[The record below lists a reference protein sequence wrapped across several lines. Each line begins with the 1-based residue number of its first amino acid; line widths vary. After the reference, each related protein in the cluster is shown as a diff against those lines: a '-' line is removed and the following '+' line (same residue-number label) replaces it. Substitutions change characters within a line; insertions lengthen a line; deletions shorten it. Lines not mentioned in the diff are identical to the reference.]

1 MTDNLSRADGARVL
15 ADLHALRAI
24 GTYKTGVHKP
34 TFSEPHLRSLAWLVQ
49 RLPEAGLTGEIDG
62 IGNIL
67 GTSTKAG
74 PKLLAGSHLESQ
86 NHAGWLDGPLGVVY
100 ALEAARVINR
110 DPNINGAVEVAS
122 WCDEEGH
129 FGHFLGSR
137 SYVGGVTEADID
149 AARDRNSGKSMR
161 DALRD
166 AGLAGRARARCERGR
181 HIGYLEAHIEQ
192 GETLE
197 SSGLK
202 IGVVTSIVGIW
213 QYRITF
219 TGEQNHAGTTRMAIR
234 RDAGL
239 ALARFCVAIDER
251 FPAACGPRT
260 VWTTGRITLDP
271 GAPSI
276 IPGAAEMLFQIR
288 DDDPAVIA
296 RLEDLLRSMAAEVD
310 KQGRCSVAV
319 ERIRTGTP
327 ALMDASFQQ
336 AIEQAG
342 AACAGGRSLRMPSG
356 AGHDAQVLA
365 TVMPAGMLF
374 VPSIGGISHHWTE
387 NTADADIVTGAEVF
401 VDACRKLLRDN
412 ENRRPH
418 CGRRS
423 CLSRFRTS
431 RLLSCLPS
439 IADAP
444 GAAIGLRPVA
454 ELAVEFHQERNAI
467 GQPPL
472 GARRGQREITRGPR
486 AEHRKRRRAT
496 NSADCGERDIRLRI
510 ADLIMGIG
518 EFAEQVQLTAI
529 VHGEDLVRPQEMTQP
544 SRLKIKQLEQKL
556 L

>member
-1 MTDNLSRADGARVL
+1 MADDNLSRADGARVL

-34 TFSEPHLRSLAWLVQ
+34 TFSEPHLRSLQWLVQ
-49 RLPEAGLTGEIDG
+49 RLPDAGLTGEIDG

-67 GTSTKAG
+67 GTSTKPG

-110 DPNINGAVEVAS
+110 DPNTNGAVEVAS

-149 AARDRNSGKSMR
+149 AARDRNGKSMR
-161 DALRD
+161 DALRE
-166 AGLAGRARARCERGR
+166 AGLAGRTRARCERGR

-234 RDAGL
+234 KDAGL
-239 ALARFCVAIDER
+239 ALARFCVAVDDR

-288 DDDPAVIA
+288 DDNPAVIA

-327 ALMDASFQQ
+327 ALMDVSFQQ
-336 AIEQAG
+336 AIEQAS

-401 VDACRKLLRDN
+401 VEACR
-412 ENRRPH
+412 
-418 CGRRS
+418 
-423 CLSRFRTS
+423 
-431 RLLSCLPS
+431 RLL
-439 IADAP
+439 
-444 GAAIGLRPVA
+444 
-454 ELAVEFHQERNAI
+454 
-467 GQPPL
+467 
-472 GARRGQREITRGPR
+472 AR
-486 AEHRKRRRAT
+486 
-496 NSADCGERDIRLRI
+496 
-510 ADLIMGIG
+510 
-518 EFAEQVQLTAI
+518 
-529 VHGEDLVRPQEMTQP
+529 
-544 SRLKIKQLEQKL
+544 
-556 L
+556 

>member
-1 MTDNLSRADGARVL
+1 MTDQRLRAEGARVL

-24 GTYKTGVHKP
+24 GPYKSGVHKP
-34 TFSEPHLRSLAWLVQ
+34 TFSEPHLGSLRWLVQ
-49 RLPEAGLTGEIDG
+49 RLPDAGLTGEIDG
-62 IGNIL
+62 IGNVIS
-67 GTSTKAG
+67 TSTKPG

-86 NHAGWLDGPLGVVY
+86 NQAGWLDGPLGVVY

-110 DPNINGAVEVAS
+110 DPATSGAVEVAA

-137 SYVGGVTEADID
+137 SYVGEVSEADID
-149 AARDRNSGKSMR
+149 AARDRNDGRTMR
-161 DALRD
+161 EALAS
-166 AGLAGRARARCERGR
+166 AGLAGRPRLRAERGR

-202 IGVVTSIVGIW
+202 IGIVTSIVGIW

-239 ALARFCVAIDER
+239 ALARFCVEIDDR
-251 FPAACGPRT
+251 FPTACGPRT

-310 KQGRCSVAV
+310 RQGRCSVAV
-319 ERIRTGTP
+319 ERIRTGAP
-327 ALMDASFQQ
+327 ARMDASFQD
-336 AIEQAG
+336 AIE
-342 AACAGGRSLRMPSG
+342 AASADLAGGKSLRMPSG
-356 AGHDAQVLA
+356 AGHDAQTLA
-365 TVMPAGMLF
+365 TIMPSGMLF

-401 VDACRKLLRDN
+401 VEACRKLL
-412 ENRRPH
+412 
-418 CGRRS
+418 
-423 CLSRFRTS
+423 
-431 RLLSCLPS
+431 
-439 IADAP
+439 
-444 GAAIGLRPVA
+444 
-454 ELAVEFHQERNAI
+454 
-467 GQPPL
+467 
-472 GARRGQREITRGPR
+472 TR
-486 AEHRKRRRAT
+486 
-496 NSADCGERDIRLRI
+496 
-510 ADLIMGIG
+510 
-518 EFAEQVQLTAI
+518 
-529 VHGEDLVRPQEMTQP
+529 
-544 SRLKIKQLEQKL
+544 
-556 L
+556 